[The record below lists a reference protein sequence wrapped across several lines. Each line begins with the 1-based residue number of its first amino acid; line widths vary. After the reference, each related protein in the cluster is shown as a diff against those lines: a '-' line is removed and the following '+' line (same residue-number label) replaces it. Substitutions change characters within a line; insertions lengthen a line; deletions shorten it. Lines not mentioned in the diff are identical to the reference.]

1 MHTIR
6 NFIYSY
12 LVIEICFFY
21 RILYKSGTVQ
31 NAEQSKT
38 NMVRRGSF
46 ISPDF
51 YVKNKLDLYLN
62 LPAFLAAVEFAA
74 AFVAVVGSVDFVN
87 VGCFVV
93 VE

>member
-1 MHTIR
+1 
-6 NFIYSY
+6 
-12 LVIEICFFY
+12 
-21 RILYKSGTVQ
+21 
-31 NAEQSKT
+31 
-38 NMVRRGSF
+38 MVRRGSF

-93 VE
+93 VEWLVVGGFVVEGFVVAAEKHSGYYYYY